1 MAHPDF
7 EELDGRNAI
16 RYYFLE
22 RHHKCFDPDDV
33 EFSSVKIEE
42 NELLAAD
49 IILGEYGF
57 ALDYG
62 LRERVSRYTAA
73 TFAAWVT
80 YMGAALRSV
89 CNRYDDFLPMYV
101 DFPRQV
107 PRDTYEEWVRRVC
120 GAYQV
125 PGLPCLYC
133 GYDGAMVEV
142 LPCHHVICGH
152 CFDMTK
158 YRACPICQRHI
169 DNAPAAAV
177 RAPNAIEAGVE
188 KRLFY
193 GGIDAAQESCMQSQE
208 SCTYIVP
215 RDDLYKAA
223 RIEFIQLCGAT
234 QPLHESQSEFMRHCC
249 EAYGDDIYQW
259 LPPTI
264 VLRETI
270 AVVFGALMKLGGSPD
285 LWVLHAQRYMKTAT
299 DVLRLIAV

>member
-73 TFAAWVT
+73 TYAAWVT

-107 PRDTYEEWVRRVC
+107 PRDTFEEWVRLVC

-125 PGLPCLYC
+125 PGLPCL
-133 GYDGAMVEV
+133 
-142 LPCHHVICGH
+142 
-152 CFDMTK
+152 
-158 YRACPICQRHI
+158 
-169 DNAPAAAV
+169 
-177 RAPNAIEAGVE
+177 
-188 KRLFY
+188 
-193 GGIDAAQESCMQSQE
+193 
-208 SCTYIVP
+208 
-215 RDDLYKAA
+215 
-223 RIEFIQLCGAT
+223 
-234 QPLHESQSEFMRHCC
+234 
-249 EAYGDDIYQW
+249 
-259 LPPTI
+259 
-264 VLRETI
+264 
-270 AVVFGALMKLGGSPD
+270 
-285 LWVLHAQRYMKTAT
+285 
-299 DVLRLIAV
+299 